1 MRIHLGSSLSARAR
15 RLGAGLLVLALVGI
29 TAGTAGADTQGKLN
43 RAEQKLSRLEALIR
57 TEQQKANAVKV
68 SLAKIQSRVD
78 SAQSAFDDVDVQLIN
93 LRDSLALTQAD
104 YDRLQGQVDSI
115 ARQAYMN
122 GPGANLEMLLGASSM
137 GDLNDRLEYMSSI
150 SLESSTLANEA
161 QSAASQLGNRKQSL
175 DHLLARQADLL
186 RGLNSSRTSLSVTL
200 DAEQKAVADLNTTR
214 EQIVTIIGNLSAKLQ
229 QSALNG
235 AGGILQGGHN
245 AAYGAWAASFLN
257 KIGAPTCFNNLVVMV
272 AWQVQE
278 GTQANWNPLATTYPM
293 QGATNFHS
301 VDVKNYV
308 SLEQGLEATQLTLG
322 VNSYG
327 YPVIMADLHRCPDSM
342 VTARA
347 VNASS
352 WCRGCTGGRY
362 LTGLIPTVEAHYD
375 TYSKL

>member
-1 MRIHLGSSLSARAR
+1 MRIHFASPVSVRAR
-15 RLGAGLLVLALVGI
+15 RLGAGLLVLGLVAI
-29 TAGTAGADTQGKLN
+29 TTGTAGADTQGKLN
-43 RAEQKLSRLEALIR
+43 KAEQKLSKLEALIQ

-68 SLAKIQSRVD
+68 NLAKIQSKVD
-78 SAQSAFDDVDVQLIN
+78 SAQSAFDDVDVQLVN

-104 YDRLQGQVDSI
+104 YDRLQGQVDAI

-137 GDLNDRLEYMSSI
+137 GDLNDRLEYMSSV

-161 QSAASQLGNRKQSL
+161 QSAASTLGDRKQTL

-186 RGLNSSRTSLSVTL
+186 RGLNSNRASLTTTL
-200 DAEQKAVADLNTTR
+200 DAEQQALNDLNKTR
-214 EQIVTIIGNLSAKLQ
+214 EQIVSIIGHLSAKLQ
-229 QSALNG
+229 QGALNG

-245 AAYGAWAASFLN
+245 ATYGAWAASFLD
-257 KIGAPTCFNNLVVMV
+257 KIGAPTCFPNLVVMV

-293 QGATNFHS
+293 QGATNFNS
-301 VDVKNYV
+301 VGVKNYV

-322 VNSYG
+322 VNAYG
-327 YPVIMADLHRCPDSM
+327 YPAVIADLHKCPDSM

-362 LTGLIPTVEAHYD
+362 LTGLIPTVEAHYE